1 MPVESLQLLLFKL
14 MKIITD
20 INQLSI
26 GSVGIVAGYSLI
38 YGGYTGKLI
47 SKGLT
52 PGISFVLLDPNVANG
67 AVQIML
73 EEKIIILSKPEV
85 NALCID
91 TIAED

>member
-1 MPVESLQLLLFKL
+1 MN
-14 MKIITD
+14 IIAN

-52 PGISFVLLDPNVANG
+52 PGISFVLLDANLANG

-73 EEKIIILSKPEV
+73 EEKIIILSNQV
-85 NALCID
+85 FLALCID
-91 TIAED
+91 TLMEDDLCC